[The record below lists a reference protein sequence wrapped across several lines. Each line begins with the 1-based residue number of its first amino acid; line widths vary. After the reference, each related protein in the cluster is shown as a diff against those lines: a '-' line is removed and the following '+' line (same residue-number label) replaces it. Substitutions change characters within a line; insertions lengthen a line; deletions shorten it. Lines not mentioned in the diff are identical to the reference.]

1 MSFPVRDKV
10 WQFEVNLQSYLDSD
24 DAEATNKGLLLLIK
38 NKLIGF
44 ALNPWIVES
53 CSDSSAVGNN
63 DQVDRWS
70 DIGDIVHAIG
80 NHSWI
85 VLKDPITG
93 IEFCFDANDS
103 TQSMRDATL
112 VWSPAVGFGASNG
125 GTDGTIALRPIATD
139 EFELRD
145 TTQWGPGET
154 GFEASVTHIWRSED
168 GECTRVAMMRDRSC
182 RAYWD
187 FSKAK
192 DPISAWDPA
201 VVCSVLRD
209 TSSRLTY
216 GVMNDNNTDAFG
228 QNIWSFRHAAVGNG
242 KFFIGT
248 IGLLSSGVLENGGG
262 RAGHAASPKFQHQM
276 VPCILACNDATLQG
290 LWGGMFDF
298 YWGSTSVRTGE
309 IILEGSE
316 AWAMIDDIWL
326 PWPPDLKC
334 LVGS

>member
-10 WQFEVNLQSYLDSD
+10 WQIEANLQSYLDSS

-44 ALNPWIVES
+44 ASNPWIVES

-63 DQVDRWS
+63 DQVDRWA
-70 DIGDIVHAIG
+70 DIGDIVHAVG

-85 VLKDPITG
+85 VLKDAITG
-93 IEFCFDANDS
+93 IEFCFDANDA
-103 TQSMRDATL
+103 TQSMRDATI
-112 VWSPAVGFGASNG
+112 VWSPAVGFGAAAG
-125 GTDGTIALRPIATD
+125 GADGTIAARPTALDETVLRGG
-139 EFELRD
+139 F
-145 TTQWGPGET
+145 QWGPGET
-154 GFEASVTHIWRSED
+154 GFEESATHIWRSED

-192 DPISAWDPA
+192 DPVTGWAPA
-201 VVCSVLRD
+201 VVGSALRD
-209 TSSRLTY
+209 TSPRLTY
-216 GVMNDNNTDAFG
+216 SVMNDLDQDAFALT
-228 QNIWSFRHAAVGNG
+228 IWNFRHAAVGNG

-262 RAGHAASPKFQHQM
+262 RAGHAASPDFQHQM
-276 VPCILACNDATLQG
+276 VPCQLISNTATLQG
-290 LWGGMFDF
+290 LWGGMFDW
-298 YWGSTSVRTGE
+298 YWGSTTARTGE
-309 IILEGSE
+309 IILEGDE
-316 AWAMIDDIWL
+316 AWVLIDDVWL
-326 PWPPDLKC
+326 PWEPDLKC